1 MSPASLRRYRAE
13 RLLRE
18 EFRSLRAS
26 VIASARGRLRAC
38 GARLDDSDLEACY
51 AQAWQGLYA
60 ATLEGQRIVN
70 PAGWLAVVTFRR
82 AIDEHRARSRLG
94 LDEHAGNGSSAG
106 GGEALRP
113 AAERAAAH
121 PAERDVASQLDE
133 RMQLRQL
140 FEALRLRLSDREQQA
155 VALCYLQGL
164 SRAQAARTMGV
175 SEGRMRKLMEGPGV
189 GRPGAAAKVAAL
201 AETIRV
207 GGWCE
212 EQGSLMRGL
221 AYGILD
227 PQGERHRLALA
238 HTSGCPA
245 CRAYV
250 ASLRGLAALVP
261 PMPSLLRSLLAAGAG
276 AKAAGAASHAGGAGG
291 VLSAPAAVSSGAAG
305 AAGAGAAGG
314 GWLLA
319 GGGLGAKLAAGCLL
333 ALGVGA
339 GCAVLGANHGAATVR
354 TRIHERARAE
364 RVSPAS
370 ARASLALSAPWGT
383 SAAPAGAGG
392 LAAAGA
398 SGAVLSAATRASRE
412 FGLEQT
418 GAPSGAEGSPTAGVS
433 ASAPRPA
440 PARIAS
446 AGGEFAAQAPPA
458 RSSPG
463 AGERALTR
471 SASAASAAQREFSPG

>member
-1 MSPASLRRYRAE
+1 MRRSMSPASLRRYRAE

-18 EFRSLRAS
+18 EFLSLRAS

-38 GARLDDSDLEACY
+38 GAQLDDSDLEACY

-60 ATLEGQRIVN
+60 ATLEGQRILN

-82 AIDEHRARSRLG
+82 AIDEHRARSRVG
-94 LDEHAGNGSSAG
+94 LDERAGTGSCAG
-106 GGEALRP
+106 AGAAPGCR
-113 AAERAAAH
+113 AERAAAH
-121 PAERDVASQLDE
+121 PAERDAATQLHE
-133 RMQLRQL
+133 RMQLRHL

-155 VALCYLQGL
+155 AALCYLQGL

-175 SEGRMRKLMEGPGV
+175 SEARMRKLMEGAGV
-189 GRPGAAAKVAAL
+189 GRPGVAAKVAAL
-201 AETIRV
+201 AETVRV
-207 GGWCE
+207 GEWCE

-238 HTSGCPA
+238 HTSACPA

-250 ASLRGLAALVP
+250 ASLRGLAALLP
-261 PMPSLLRSLLAAGAG
+261 PMPSLLPLLLAAGTG
-276 AKAAGAASHAGGAGG
+276 AKAAGAALQAGGAGG
-291 VLSAPAAVSSGAAG
+291 ALPAPAAVYSGAAG

-314 GWLLA
+314 GWLMA

-339 GCAVLGANHGAATVR
+339 SCAVLSSNRGAATVR
-354 TRIHERARAE
+354 TLIHSRARVEIA
-364 RVSPAS
+364 SPAS
-370 ARASLALSAPWGT
+370 ARE
-383 SAAPAGAGG
+383 SAAQSVPTGASTPPTAAVG
-392 LAAAGA
+392 LTPAAAA
-398 SGAVLSAATRASRE
+398 SSGATRATRE

-418 GAPSGAEGSPTAGVS
+418 GAPSGAEGSAAAGAP

-440 PARIAS
+440 AARIAS
-446 AGGEFAAQAPPA
+446 AGGELARQAPPP
-458 RSSPG
+458 SPG
-463 AGERALTR
+463 GGEGASTR
-471 SASAASAAQREFSPG
+471 SASGASPAQREFSPG